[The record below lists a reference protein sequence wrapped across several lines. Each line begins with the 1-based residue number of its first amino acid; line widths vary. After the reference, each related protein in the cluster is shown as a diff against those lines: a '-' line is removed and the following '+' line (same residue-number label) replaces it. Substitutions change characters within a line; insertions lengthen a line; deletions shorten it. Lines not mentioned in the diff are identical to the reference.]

1 MRNRISQKRFSCMTI
16 TSALKPKRQHMS
28 LIFGTHFVLD
38 RDQIMEQGKS
48 DPDVD
53 SISRHPKLE
62 ELSMS
67 AEFSDWFKSY

>member
-1 MRNRISQKRFSCMTI
+1 
-16 TSALKPKRQHMS
+16 
-28 LIFGTHFVLD
+28 
-38 RDQIMEQGKS
+38 MEQGKS

-67 AEFSDWFKSY
+67 AEFSDWFKSYWKSPSLPVRSDSSLFSWALEPFELILKEDHCGDV